1 MLLEEAERPRP
12 WVFKREFGEVVER
25 VYAGAN
31 ERERGLD
38 LGVGIGGGR
47 GAGGSASAGQVRE
60 GDLLGLGMGVGE
72 EEGGSVMGAGAGNA
86 GSTATMVGSSSGDL
100 NERDFEPVREWFE
113 RYKVGG
119 VPSDGGGED
128 GDEGGGVDRELTG
141 VGTWCGWSEE
151 LDGVRILLFI
161 YYLPSIYFLFILT
174 FFTLPIRNRYTH
186 PTPRPPTPKRNQ
198 KPTLRSTTRLYTT
211 YPTY

>member
-1 MLLEEAERPRP
+1 M
-12 WVFKREFGEVVER
+12 FKREFGEVVER

-31 ERERGLD
+31 ERERGL
-38 LGVGIGGGR
+38 GVGTD
-47 GAGGSASAGQVRE
+47 ASASQVRE
-60 GDLLGLGMGVGE
+60 GDLLGLGLGEGEGAGE
-72 EEGGSVMGAGAGNA
+72 ERSGNA
-86 GSTATMVGSSSGDL
+86 SNTATTSVGASSGDL

-119 VPSDGGGED
+119 IPLDRGGKEGD
-128 GDEGGGVDRELTG
+128 DEGEVDRELAG
-141 VGTWCGWSEE
+141 IGTWCGWSEE

-174 FFTLPIRNRYTH
+174 FLHLIFPNRYTH
-186 PTPRPPTPKRNQ
+186 PTARPPTPKRNQ
-198 KPTLRSTTRLYTT
+198 KPTLRSTTRLYTI

>member
-1 MLLEEAERPRP
+1 MEEAERPRP

-31 ERERGLD
+31 ERERSLD
-38 LGVGIGGGR
+38 LDVGIG
-47 GAGGSASAGQVRE
+47 ASASAGQVRE

-128 GDEGGGVDRELTG
+128 GDEGGGVDRELAG
-141 VGTWCGWSEE
+141 IGTWCGWSEE
-151 LDGVRILLFI
+151 LDGVRI
-161 YYLPSIYFLFILT
+161 FLFFDFYDI
-174 FFTLPIRNRYTH
+174 FYHLPIIY
-186 PTPRPPTPKRNQ
+186 RPFIF
-198 KPTLRSTTRLYTT
+198 SLY
-211 YPTY
+211 